1 MHHGAVD
8 QWSTLIWHSNVI
20 TKSKQT
26 FQPQLSIFEQTVHLS
41 VFENHL
47 GMCNKI
53 FYEYMALGAMGEGAY
68 YAHHNITMKGMWKQT
83 VGSDK

>member
-1 MHHGAVD
+1 MNKMHHGAVD
-8 QWSTLIWHSNVI
+8 QWSTLVWHSNVI

-47 GMCNKI
+47 GICNKI
-53 FYEYMALGAMGEGAY
+53 FYEFIDVRA
-68 YAHHNITMKGMWKQT
+68 
-83 VGSDK
+83 VGGGGRGKIMPTTLL